1 MSLPT
6 ILGSGEGESVQI
18 GGSVCTFKATGKDTR
33 GHAGLFEFT
42 MPRLVLEL
50 HHTFTK
56 N

>member
-33 GHAGLFEFT
+33 GHAGLFSSLC
-42 MPRLVLEL
+42 RLVLEL
-50 HHTFTK
+50 HHTSTK